1 MEFKFDHLVHFTDSP
16 EDAGATLKSLG
27 LHVVEGGKHEDG
39 GTYNLLNYY
48 GLSYIELIG
57 VFDKKGADAPAEKF
71 SLRDT
76 FQKDNYANGFS
87 KFALRLEN
95 LDKAA
100 EHFKGLGFEVNGPVP
115 LSRKKPDGS
124 VLSWKLLFVGNDE
137 DALEW
142 PFFIDWEET
151 DENRQ
156 HELQEQGSIREHE
169 RGKLELNS
177 IGLAVTNGQEMLNKW
192 SEILGLERGDSFIDD
207 SLNATGYR
215 LKLTGGDIIF
225 YSPNGDGI
233 VAETLTERGEKP
245 FIVNLS
251 GSERK
256 EQFEVKN
263 GIYRFI

>member
-16 EDAGATLKSLG
+16 EEAGKTLELAG

-39 GTYNLLNYY
+39 GTYNHLNYY

-57 VFDKKGADAPAEKF
+57 IFDKKAADAPAEKF

-76 FQKDNYANGFS
+76 FQKDNYTNGFS
-87 KFALRLEN
+87 KFALRLRD

-100 EHFKGLGFEVNGPVP
+100 EHFKSLGFEVNGPLP

-124 VLSWKLLFVGNDE
+124 VLSWQLLFVGNDE
-137 DALEW
+137 DTLEW
-142 PFFIDWEET
+142 PFFIDWEEP

-156 HELQEQGSIREHE
+156 NELEKQGSIREHE
-169 RGKLELNS
+169 RGNLTLDS
-177 IGLAVTNGQEMLNKW
+177 IGLAVTNGQETFDQW
-192 SEILGLERGDSFIDD
+192 SEVLGLEKGSSFTDD
-207 SLNATGYR
+207 DLKATGYR
-215 LKLTGGDIIF
+215 LKLDGGDIIF
-225 YSPNGDGI
+225 YSPNEDGL
-233 VAETLTERGEKP
+233 VSQTLTGRGEKP

-251 GSERK
+251 GSGQK
-256 EQFEVKN
+256 EKIEVKN

>member
-1 MEFKFDHLVHFTDSP
+1 MKFKFDHLVHFTDSP
-16 EDAGATLKSLG
+16 EEAGDTLKSLG

-39 GTYNLLNYY
+39 GTYNNLNYY

-57 VFDKKGADAPAEKF
+57 IFDKKAADAPAEKY

-76 FQKDNYANGFS
+76 FQKDNYSNGFS
-87 KFALRLEN
+87 KFALRLEC

-100 EHFKGLGFEVNGPVP
+100 EYFKSLGFEVNGPVP

-124 VLSWKLLFVGNDE
+124 VLSWQLLFVGNNE
-137 DALEW
+137 DTLEW
-142 PFFIDWEET
+142 PFFIDWEES
-151 DENRQ
+151 DENRR
-156 HELQEQGSIREHE
+156 HGLKEQGSIQEHE
-169 RGKLELNS
+169 RGNLTLDS
-177 IGLAVTNGQEMLNKW
+177 IGLAVKNGQETLDQW
-192 SEILGLERGDSFIDD
+192 SEVLGLEKGSSFADND
-207 SLNATGYR
+207 LNATGYR

-225 YSPNGDGI
+225 YSPNGEGI
-233 VAETLTERGEKP
+233 VSKTLTERGEKP

-251 GSERK
+251 GYGQK